1 MLLSGKEVKNG
12 SVRDTSEKKIHNV
25 RCFTNVILR
34 GPCCSSFEFLCVV
47 LLYVSTFLV
56 SYCDVRYD
64 FRAKTMFS
72 SVRLYLQ
79 LFVAGLISYLR
90 YLCLFAYS
98 GINNI
103 LCCVYFVCLRLVY
116 PISSLSGLSNFDR
129 CPFGIL

>member
-1 MLLSGKEVKNG
+1 MQLSGKEVKNG
-12 SVRDTSEKKIHNV
+12 SVRDTSEKKIPNV
-25 RCFTNVILR
+25 KSFTNVILW
-34 GPCCSSFEFLCVV
+34 GTCCSSFYFFCVV

-56 SYCDVRYD
+56 SCCDVRYD
-64 FRAKTMFS
+64 FRAKTMFG

-98 GINNI
+98 GIQHI

-116 PISSLSGLSNFDR
+116 PISSFSGLSIFDR